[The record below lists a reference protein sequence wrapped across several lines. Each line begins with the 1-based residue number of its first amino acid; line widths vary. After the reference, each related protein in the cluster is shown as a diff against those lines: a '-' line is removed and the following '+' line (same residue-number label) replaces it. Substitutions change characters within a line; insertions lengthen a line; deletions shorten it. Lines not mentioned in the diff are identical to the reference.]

1 MLEAIEFLVVL
12 LAIAVTIGLW
22 MLVALN
28 LIWPALLLGLF
39 GTAVIAVFTTFV
51 IRRTHVM

>member
-1 MLEAIEFLVVL
+1 MLEVIEFLVVL

-28 LIWPALLLGLF
+28 LAWPALLLGLF
-39 GTAVIAVFTTFV
+39 GTSVVAVFTTFV
-51 IRRTHVM
+51 IRRIHVM